1 MAIIEAIATKYL
13 ELDSATVEWTSI
25 PSTYESLAINA
36 KVRTPDWSQK
46 SIYLQFGTG
55 GGAVDTGNNYSIC
68 VRYSIS
74 STNYSTTNVSSGELK
89 IYYIIPSKNENGN
102 TYGQANI
109 TISDYANS
117 NKNTTIQCNEGRA
130 HPDTNGQRVG
140 FTGGVWDN
148 TAAVDR
154 IKITG
159 QSSVSFGRGSEFTLY
174 GIKSS

>member
-1 MAIIEAIATKYL
+1 MAIIEAIATEYL

-36 KVRTPDWSQK
+36 KVRTTDSSQK

-68 VRYSIS
+68 VRYSGS
-74 STNYSTTNVSSGELK
+74 SNYSSVNVSSGELR
-89 IYYIIPSKNENGN
+89 IYYIIPSSSDNSN
-102 TYGQANI
+102 TFGQANI

-117 NKNTTIQCNEGRA
+117 NKNATIQCNEGRA
-130 HPDTNGQRVG
+130 HPSGQRVG

-154 IKITG
+154 IKIYG

>member
-1 MAIIEAIATKYL
+1 MAIIEAIATEYL
-13 ELDSATVEWTSI
+13 EADSATVEWTSI

-36 KVRTPDWSQK
+36 KVRTSDSSQK
-46 SIYLQFGTG
+46 SILLQFGTG
-55 GGAVDTGNNYSIC
+55 GGAVDTGNNYSNC

-74 STNYSTTNVSSGELK
+74 STNYATANVSADNIT
-89 IYYIIPSKNENGN
+89 IYYIIPSKNDDSN

-109 TISDYANS
+109 IISDYANS

-130 HPDTNGQRVG
+130 HVSGQRVG

-159 QSSVSFGRGSEFTLY
+159 QSSVSFRRGSEFTLY